1 VNRTLASRNAFLLRR
16 LTLPFFVCALFS
28 SISAHAQDPAD
39 QVCVRFP
46 EASQVANPPDLY
58 SNKGVLEVNLLF
70 KTTKDAAGLTRY
82 CFVTDRGVE
91 APTLHVLPGDK
102 LVLHLKN
109 ELPEAPV
116 ASGIHA
122 HTLPAEGDCPG
133 GAMTASSTNIHFH
146 GTTLPPTCHQD
157 DVLNTLVQPDQSFDY
172 VLNIPSNESPGLY
185 WYHPHPHGFTE
196 PQVQG
201 GASGALIVEGI
212 ESVYPELN
220 KLPQRT
226 LVLRDQKLNA
236 GQAAVKDD
244 ANKPSWDLSLNYVPI
259 HYPGYTP
266 AVITT
271 RPRQREF
278 WRVLNAAADALLDLQ
293 VLVKGVPQPLQVF
306 AVDGVPLPKGSAP
319 LTQDTV
325 PLAPGAR
332 VEFVVTT
339 PDVGDEAQLVTLKH
353 ETGPTGDSDPARPIA
368 KIVSSANAEMPREHT
383 LHAANRPK
391 ETSSFDGLAA
401 ATPVAHRRLVFAE
414 EADKKND
421 ANTIFFIATDPGV
434 HAPFH
439 FSDLPKFKVRQ
450 GTVEEWRI
458 ENVAKEDHT
467 FHIHQLHF
475 QVVKIND
482 LSVVDPAIRDTV
494 TLPYWTGK
502 GPHPSV
508 TLLMD
513 FRDPNTIGVF
523 PFHCHI
529 LAHEDSGM
537 MAKLEV
543 LPPAI
548 VPQLTLTISPRPAV
562 AGAPV
567 TFTAQ
572 LKGLKPSDKPTGFM
586 SFQIDAG
593 GHPIFAIE
601 NGVATYTTTF
611 REGGKHTVIAKY
623 SGDDVYGPV
632 ASISID
638 LEVQPKH

>member
-1 VNRTLASRNAFLLRR
+1 L
-16 LTLPFFVCALFS
+16 
-28 SISAHAQDPAD
+28 
-39 QVCVRFP
+39 
-46 EASQVANPPDLY
+46 
-58 SNKGVLEVNLLF
+58 LEVNLFF

-82 CFVTDRGVE
+82 CFVTDRGVQ
-91 APTLHVLPGDK
+91 APTFHVLPGDK

-172 VLNIPSNESPGLY
+172 VLNIPRNESPGLY

-212 ESVYPELN
+212 ESVYPELA

-236 GQAAVKDD
+236 EQSAIKSD

-259 HYPGYTP
+259 HYPGYVP
-266 AVITT
+266 AVIAT

-293 VLVKGVPQPLQVF
+293 VQVKGVPQPLQVF
-306 AVDGVPLPKGSAP
+306 AMDGVPLPKGNAP
-319 LTQDTV
+319 LKQDTV

-339 PDVGDEAQLVTLKH
+339 PDIGDEAQLVTLKH
-353 ETGPTGDSDPARPIA
+353 DTGPTGDSDPARPIA
-368 KIVSSANAEMPREHT
+368 KIVSSANADEPHS
-383 LHAANRPK
+383 RPSRV
-391 ETSSFDGLAA
+391 TSSPATLSFAGLSA
-401 ATPVAHRRLVFAE
+401 ATPVAHRQLIFSE
-414 EADKKND
+414 ENNKDD
-421 ANTIFFIATDPGV
+421 SQTVFFIATVPGI
-434 HAPFH
+434 HARFH
-439 FSDLPKFKVRQ
+439 FSDPPKFKVRQ
-450 GTVEEWRI
+450 GTVEEWHI
-458 ENVAKEDHT
+458 ENLAKEDHT

-475 QVVKIND
+475 QVVRVND
-482 LSVVDPAIRDTV
+482 VPVDDPAIRDTY

-502 GPHPSV
+502 GPRPSV
-508 TLLMD
+508 TLRMD
-513 FRDPNTIGVF
+513 FRDPNIIGVF

-529 LAHEDSGM
+529 LAHEDAGM

-543 LPPAI
+543 LPPARETK
-548 VPQLTLTISPRPAV
+548 VQLSISPKPAS
-562 AGAPV
+562 AGVPV
-567 TFTAQ
+567 TFIARIS
-572 LKGLKPSDKPTGFM
+572 GLEKDTPPSGFV
-586 SFQIDAG
+586 SFKIDGG
-593 GHPIFAIE
+593 GHPIFGIE
-601 NGVATYTTTF
+601 KGVATYTTTF
-611 REGGKHTVIAKY
+611 RHAGKHTVSASY
-623 SGDDVYGPV
+623 SGDDVYGESV
-632 ASISID
+632 TAD
-638 LEVQPKH
+638 AQLEIQSQP